1 MSTNKG
7 FWRRA
12 VLWTAVGTLGWL
24 GTARADVVA
33 DQAAAILVFPK
44 IEVDTTDSVTNPNKP
59 KIDTVVQITNTSPFL
74 TRARCYY
81 VNANGKCSNAGA
93 TDSVN
98 TAPVICR
105 TTDDC
110 NPGTIRGGV
119 CVPGWEERDFQLTL
133 TKRQPL
139 SWNAST
145 GLSGNDV
152 PLTNGRTSKDGQ
164 SNDPTNVPS
173 VQEDPF
179 IGELKCVQVDTAT
192 EEPIDRNDLKGEAT
206 ITTVLPLGGVDVRKY
221 NAVGIQSTGF
231 QDGDPTTLT
240 LGGPDAEYNACP
252 NVIILDHYF
261 DSLDL
266 SGNEGVESH
275 NDGAGNP
282 LVTGRVA
289 TDLVVVPCSEDF
301 LTQDPKYG
309 SAVLQFLIY
318 NEFEQRFSSST
329 RVDCFKQIQL
339 SDINTRPG
347 PSDNAS
353 SIFSQAVQGTLTG
366 QTRIRPVSGVDRA
379 HRVLV
384 MAEERWEARPVA
396 NGIPVYTTA
405 RNVQNIQPT
414 VPTDAPLPD
423 IIQLSPLVQ

>member
-1 MSTNKG
+1 MG
-7 FWRRA
+7 
-12 VLWTAVGTLGWL
+12 LL

-44 IEVDTTDSVTNPNKP
+44 IEVDTTTSIDPNKP
-59 KIDTVVQITNTSPFL
+59 KVDTVVQITNTSPFL

-81 VNANGKCSNAGA
+81 VNANGHCSNAGQ
-93 TDSVN
+93 TNGPD

-105 TTDDC
+105 ETADC
-110 NPGTIRGGV
+110 NPGAIQGGI
-119 CVPGWEERDFQLTL
+119 CVPGWDERDFQLTL

-145 GLSGNDV
+145 GLRGDDV

-164 SNDPTNVPS
+164 SNDPTSIPPVI
-173 VQEDPF
+173 EDPF
-179 IGELKCVQVDTAT
+179 SGELKCVQVDTAT

-221 NAVGIQSTGF
+221 NAVGIQATGF

-252 NVIILDHYF
+252 NVVVLDHYF

-266 SGNEGVESH
+266 NGNPGVESH
-275 NDGAGNP
+275 NDGSGNP
-282 LVTGRVA
+282 LVRGGVA
-289 TDLVVVPCSEDF
+289 TDLVIVPCSEDF

-329 RVDCFKQIQL
+329 RAECFKQIQL

-353 SIFSQAVQGTLTG
+353 SIFSQSVQGTLTG

-379 HRVLV
+379 HRVLI
-384 MAEERWEARPVA
+384 MAEERWQAEAAA
-396 NGIPVYTTA
+396 NGMSVYTTA
-405 RNVQNIQPT
+405 RNVQNIQPAF
-414 VPTDAPLPD
+414 PTDAPLPD
-423 IIQLSPLVQ
+423 IIKLSPLVQ